1 MDLVYG
7 LQLVFVNKISPE
19 YGHICL
25 PVANGCFHAK
35 VAKTL
40 WSTKSR
46 TLTICACK
54 KTAELWKQG
63 QKKNQKGTYLVV
75 QWPSHAGDMGSMP
88 GWETKIP
95 HAPQSN

>member
-35 VAKTL
+35 VAKTS

-54 KTAELWKQG
+54 KTAELK
-63 QKKNQKGTYLVV
+63 
-75 QWPSHAGDMGSMP
+75 
-88 GWETKIP
+88 TKISFGTVDKYGLLEFFGSYP
-95 HAPQSN
+95 